1 MDSKKTINKT
11 ENKMTKKIKLRLYM
25 LVGQQLRLQ
34 LRQKWPAPGLRLQ
47 HPGCNVTMEMS
58 YYQKINFHKN
68 DLKSYLLRHINTA
81 IAHKHLIL
89 LK

>member
-1 MDSKKTINKT
+1 
-11 ENKMTKKIKLRLYM
+11 M
-25 LVGQQLRLQ
+25 LVGQQ

-68 DLKSYLLRHINTA
+68 DLKSYLLRHINTT

-89 LK
+89 LKQEFSHIAFLHQSVQTKLGK